1 MMMMMRKYAMKRLK
15 KVIHTDIGV
24 FLIVVVG
31 DVVDIGFE
39 FDIVDFAVVVVVIV
53 VVVVVVIVDFV
64 GGNAVIF
71 DKQPRLYISRS

>member
-1 MMMMMRKYAMKRLK
+1 LK

-24 FLIVVVG
+24 FFIVVVG

-39 FDIVDFAVVVVVIV
+39 FDIVDFAVVVVTVV

-64 GGNAVIF
+64 GGNAVIV
-71 DKQPRLYISRS
+71 DKQPLLYISRS